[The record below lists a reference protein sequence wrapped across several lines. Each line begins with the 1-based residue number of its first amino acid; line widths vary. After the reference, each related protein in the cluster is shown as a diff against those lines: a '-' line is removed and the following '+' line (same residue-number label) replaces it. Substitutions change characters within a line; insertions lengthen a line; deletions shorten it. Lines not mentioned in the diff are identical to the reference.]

1 MPAILRSTSVAG
13 TSVQKRVER
22 ATRSLNAGGSSP
34 SPLVLLAVVLA
45 LPVVLVVSLKSVLL
59 VSSPKPK
66 GLLLCVEGL
75 GVPAVM
81 WCMYVV
87 RYSRMVIQNVCISQL
102 AALSACATDES
113 TTSKKQYALPGF
125 QLQTL

>member
-34 SPLVLLAVVLA
+34 SPLVAVAAVLVAVAVVS
-45 LPVVLVVSLKSVLL
+45 VKSVLL
-59 VSSPKPK
+59 VSRPKPK

-75 GVPAVM
+75 GVPAIGVVQR
-81 WCMYVV
+81 YVLRLV
-87 RYSRMVIQNVCISQL
+87 
-102 AALSACATDES
+102 
-113 TTSKKQYALPGF
+113 
-125 QLQTL
+125 